1 LNALEQLREQKKLL
15 RSIRLRKEELKALE
29 GRRKALEALKKLA
42 VDGENQLDEA
52 FDLLNKSKKETD
64 EIEEAN
70 QESEQDKNKNLD
82 EFGKYLQFLKE
93 KEAVRS
99 QDEDDN
105 QSQSSLIK
113 NKPVAPLTRKT
124 FKTFKQTGD
133 LANSHA
139 DFMETLISNSNKS
152 SIDTQNQIEKSKQTV
167 REFEDIVR
175 KNISSANHVGIGLLQ
190 PIANIDSYENEK
202 PIVEGN
208 DDLESKKAELAE
220 NERKLNELY
229 SMQTRLSQLKGII
242 NHFNEL
248 KQAKDEPTNSE
259 TTNQPTEDDYR
270 KYLAEHKAFMTE
282 KLNENKVMSQVSAT
296 STNKEDDQDDGEA
309 EFVDEANKEL
319 LDEHKK

>member
-1 LNALEQLREQKKLL
+1 MNALEQLREQKKLL

-70 QESEQDKNKNLD
+70 QENEQDKNKNLD

-99 QDEDDN
+99 LDEDDN

-113 NKPVAPLTRKT
+113 NKPVAPLTR
-124 FKTFKQTGD
+124 KTFKQTGD

-190 PIANIDSYENEK
+190 PIANIDSYENEN
-202 PIVEGN
+202 PIVEAN
-208 DDLESKKAELAE
+208 NDLESKKAELAE

-248 KQAKDEPTNSE
+248 KQAKDEPTNPE
-259 TTNQPTEDDYR
+259 TSNQPTEDDYR

-282 KLNENKVMSQVSAT
+282 KLNENKIMSQISAA
-296 STNKEDDQDDGEA
+296 STNNEDDQDDGEG
-309 EFVDEANKEL
+309 EYVDEANKEL